1 MKGGISMPK
10 KIKVALI
17 GIGNSASIFIQG
29 IVAYK
34 KQGEIP
40 GLWHPNISG
49 YSLDNIE
56 IVEAFDINPSKIG
69 KDISEAI
76 FIEPNKSI
84 QILDIENQGISV
96 KKGIMLDILPK
107 KVAELIGEEK
117 NFSNDTI
124 VSSLK
129 NSDVDVVLNM
139 IPSGLDNTS
148 KAYAETAL
156 QAGCSFVNCTPSP
169 IASDPNM
176 VAAFEKSELIV
187 IGDDLMSQFGGTAFH
202 RGILEF
208 MQARGIKASQ
218 SYQLD
223 VGGGVETINTI
234 DEKNKGIKR
243 NVKTS
248 SISAESPDKIDIV
261 AGTTEYVD
269 FMGNDRT
276 SYYWI
281 SGEGF
286 LGSPIRMDLYLK
298 SNDGGNASNILLD
311 TIRSIQISKERNKFG
326 APNEICAYGFKIPP
340 KLLRIDEAQRIF
352 DKTYLR

>member
-1 MKGGISMPK
+1 MPK

-17 GIGNSASIFIQG
+17 GIGNSASVFVQG
-29 IVAYK
+29 ITAYQ

-56 IVEAFDINPSKIG
+56 IVEAFDINPTKIG

-76 FIEPNKSI
+76 FIEPNNSV
-84 QILDIENQGISV
+84 QILDVENQGISV
-96 KKGIMLDILPK
+96 RKGSMLDTLPK
-107 KVAELIGEEK
+107 KVAEMIGEEN

-124 VSSLK
+124 VSTLK
-129 NSDVDVVLNM
+129 NSGVDVVLNM

-148 KAYAETAL
+148 KAYAEAAL

-169 IASDPNM
+169 ITSDHNI
-176 VAAFEKSELIV
+176 VRAFEKAELV
-187 IGDDLMSQFGGTAFH
+187 VVGDDLMSQFGGTAFH

-223 VGGGVETINTI
+223 VGGGVETANTI

-243 NVKTS
+243 EVKTS
-248 SISAESPDKIDIV
+248 SISVESPDKMDII

-286 LGSPIRMDLYLK
+286 LGSPVRMDLYLK
-298 SNDGGNASNILLD
+298 SNDGCNAANILLD
-311 TIRSIQISKERNKFG
+311 TIRAIQISKERNKYG
-326 APNEICAYGFKIPP
+326 APNEICAYGFKRSP
-340 KLLRIDEAQRIF
+340 KLLRIDESQRIF
-352 DKTYLR
+352 FETYVH